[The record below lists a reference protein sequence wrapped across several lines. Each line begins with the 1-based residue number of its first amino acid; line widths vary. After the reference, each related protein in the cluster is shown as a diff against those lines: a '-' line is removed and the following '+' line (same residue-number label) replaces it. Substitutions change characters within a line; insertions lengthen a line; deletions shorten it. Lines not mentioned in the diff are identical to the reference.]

1 MERLFYPEDEKV
13 HPWLAILLESYSI
26 TVQCVSAA
34 IEFETTEDRK
44 LARHRGCAA
53 CSRTHKSISVTPIKL
68 VVISWY
74 ATEKIDSPRREKLIA
89 QLKKYETSGSCP
101 FLIDDMYSIYE
112 LRPYACRY
120 FNVFNKVCEEGEYAY
135 YTRNE
140 DVLTPSQSTIDEVYF
155 STLPF
160 YSLEQ
165 IEDNMQK
172 INDGEINKIIYVL
185 QENNWISLAAKM
197 TTYDLA
203 SK

>member
-1 MERLFYPEDEKV
+1 
-13 HPWLAILLESYSI
+13 
-26 TVQCVSAA
+26 
-34 IEFETTEDRK
+34 
-44 LARHRGCAA
+44 
-53 CSRTHKSISVTPIKL
+53 
-68 VVISWY
+68 
-74 ATEKIDSPRREKLIA
+74 
-89 QLKKYETSGSCP
+89 
-101 FLIDDMYSIYE
+101 MYSIYE